1 MPDTSNASSFLRRPD
16 SHWVVI
22 IAAISLFSD
31 PNAVGDAIPYQFVGD
46 GQNWAL
52 IALLFLLYHH
62 STLKNDALS
71 ATYSTPGFAV
81 VAGFFL
87 LGGRS
92 VVPVALLNPSHYQSL
107 LLALGTY
114 YSSPATESGYVP
126 GITELVLIPATWL
139 IASSLRT
146 TEALSEPY
154 LQWIL
159 LAALALIGVIFSTMN
174 VTGPLRYGYR
184 NYLNLYISYRS
195 RIPSWTHFP
204 LLWLAFHPWTG
215 WWLLGGSVG
224 VAWQYVREHHREAST
239 KIIDDVEK
247 AKIRASSLSAWAKD
261 EAAAAERCELQVH
274 KLATS
279 VTRDARSAHYVG
291 IADFY
296 TESAAGMAPQGKM
309 NHTAAASDTSSIAVS
324 VTLYALD
331 ATKAARAARDAADT
345 VHKLAIDS
353 KSLAAIGDL
362 EAAQHTVNKLQDAL
376 KDCEGKHNDAVRAR
390 ENAQQKMAGF
400 HGEIIATSS
409 GSNQQGSE
417 QLQDQQKRDP
427 EDQEKL
433 DSTAML
439 DDDEESNF

>member
-174 VTGPLRYGYR
+174 DPFLDSFSPLVAG
-184 NYLNLYISYRS
+184 LSPLDWLVAS
-195 RIPSWTHFP
+195 R
-204 LLWLAFHPWTG
+204 
-215 WWLLGGSVG
+215 GSVG